1 MFLTTGEI
9 NQSYMI
15 LGVVN
20 ATLKRTLTA
29 EQIDEVDCYE
39 ELYTQV
45 KTKLIEKAVAKNGDG
60 IIGVHFVPP
69 NCECSSG
76 SKICDASRL
85 RYSDFFATP
94 KIKAHKYY
102 STKKRPYSDKLTS

>member
-60 IIGVHFVPP
+60 IIGVHFVPQIV
-69 NCECSSG
+69 NVVVG
-76 SKICDASRL
+76 
-85 RYSDFFATP
+85 P
-94 KIKAHKYY
+94 KYVMLHGYGTVISLPHRK
-102 STKKRPYSDKLTS
+102 